1 MDEQLRV
8 QVRHRAAD
16 CCEYCSLPQTALP
29 FARFQVDHIIAEQHG
44 GLSEFSNLALCCAR
58 CNLSK
63 GPNLSGIDSETGTI
77 VTLFN
82 PRTDKWH
89 DHFEQREAIIVG
101 LTPTGRATVH
111 VLNMNEDRRV
121 KLRASLQQPRR
132 PRRRL

>member
-8 QVRHRAAD
+8 QVRQRAGD
-16 CCEYCSLPQTALP
+16 CCEYCGLPQSALP
-29 FARFQVDHIIAEQHG
+29 FATFHVEHIIAQQRG
-44 GLSEFSNLALCCAR
+44 GSDDLLNRALCGAR

-89 DHFEQREAIIVG
+89 DHFKQSGSFIIG
-101 LTPTGRATVH
+101 CTPTGRATVH

-121 KLRASLQQPRR
+121 KLRASLQELPRQ
-132 PRRRL
+132 